1 MPCLSVSDSSPEVAP
16 TTSIFGM
23 RIARITL
30 AEAVDK
36 LLAWSAE
43 RNPCRYVVTPN
54 VDHVVKFRSNAE
66 LRSAYAGAALV
77 VADGWPLV
85 TASRLLGEAL
95 PERVAGSDLV
105 PQLLASSAAGNDF
118 RIFLLGGAPGVTER
132 AAANIRRRWPHVTIC
147 GCASPPR
154 GFESDVGLNAQI
166 IDQINLAGPQL
177 LIVALGAPRQEI
189 WLYQHASQLQVRV
202 AIAAG
207 ATIDFLAGAQ
217 TRAPRWVQQLRLE
230 WCFRLLTDPT
240 RLAGRYF
247 RDAVV
252 FPQLV
257 FAEVKQKYLIR
268 SNVENL

>member
-1 MPCLSVSDSSPEVAP
+1 MPCQSVPDSSSEVAP
-16 TTSIFGM
+16 TTSLFGM

-43 RNPCRYVVTPN
+43 RSPCRYVVTPN
-54 VDHVVKFRSNAE
+54 VDHAVKFRSHAE
-66 LRSAYAGAALV
+66 LRSAYANAALV

-85 TASRLLGEAL
+85 TASRLLGDAL

-105 PQLLASSAAGNDF
+105 PQLLASSVAINEF
-118 RIFLLGGAPGVTER
+118 RIFLLGGAPGVAER
-132 AAANIRRRWPHVTIC
+132 AAANIRCRWPHVTIC

-154 GFESDVGLNAQI
+154 GFEADTALNAQI
-166 IDQINLAGPQL
+166 IDQINRAEPQL

-189 WLYQHASQLQVRV
+189 WLHQYASQLQARV

-217 TRAPRWVQQLRLE
+217 TRAPRWVQHLRLE
-230 WCFRLLTDPT
+230 WCFRLLTDPK
-240 RLAGRYF
+240 RLAGRYLF
-247 RDAVV
+247 DAVV
-252 FPQLV
+252 FPQLL
-257 FAEVKQKYLIR
+257 FAEWR
-268 SNVENL
+268 RR